1 MKFYKNKKI
10 DNFDLSYDIKNLN
23 QISIRSKNEK
33 GSLFDNLYLKKK
45 LYKRNQILFFKNH
58 SDSRNFFAKI
68 KLNLRSLISGYVC
81 ELKLVGLG
89 YMVYKVKN
97 KVVFDLG
104 YSHYISYTIPEDIIL
119 KIVDKNV
126 ILFCMSSE
134 KLNTFVSILR
144 SFKRINYYTGTGI
157 LYADQQIK
165 LKEGKLR

>member
-1 MKFYKNKKI
+1 MKFYKNKNI
-10 DNFDLSYDIKNLN
+10 DRFDLNYTLNNSN
-23 QISIRSKNEK
+23 QIKIISKNEK
-33 GSLFDNLYLKKK
+33 GGLSENLYLKRK
-45 LYKRNQILFFKNH
+45 LYKQNNFLFFKNH

-89 YMVYKVKN
+89 YIVYKVKN
-97 KVVFDLG
+97 KIVFDLG
-104 YSHYISYTIPEDIIL
+104 YSHYICYTIPQDIVLRIE
-119 KIVDKNV
+119 DKNI